1 MHKERVIDVV
11 SKVYYTSMRVAGD
24 ENIPNKLKRLIKTAG
39 IESIDFKNKF
49 TAVKVHFGEGGN
61 LAYLRPNYAKAVI
74 DVIKSL
80 GGKPFV
86 TDCSTLYVGTRKNAL
101 DHLDIA
107 YEHGYNPFCLGCH
120 VIIGDG
126 IKGTDDVDVPI
137 DGEYV
142 KNAKIGREIVDA
154 DIIVSLTHFKGHEGT
169 GFGGAL
175 KNLGMGCGSSAGK
188 ADMHESE
195 KPVVD
200 KEKCVACGVCAKNC
214 AHDAIRIEEKA
225 KIYYD
230 KCKGCG
236 RCIGVCP
243 VKAMRPGQENGCEVL
258 SRKVTEYAYAVVKDK
273 PSFHISLAID
283 ISPFCDCYDNND
295 APILPDVGMFASF
308 DPVALDQACADMCN
322 KMEAFKD
329 SMLGEKCECGH
340 EHKDHFH
347 TLHPDTKWEAGI
359 EQGVKIGLG
368 SDKYELIQVK

>member
-1 MHKERVIDVV
+1 MT
-11 SKVYYTSMRVAGD
+11 SKVYFANMRAVGD
-24 ENIPNKLKRLIKTAG
+24 ETIPEKLKRLIKAAG
-39 IESIDFKNKF
+39 IEKIDFKNKF
-49 TAVKVHFGEGGN
+49 CAIKVHFGEGGN
-61 LAYLRPNYAKAVI
+61 LAYLRPNYAKAVV
-74 DVIKSL
+74 DVVKEL

-126 IKGTDDVDVPI
+126 LKGTDEAIVPI

-142 KNAKIGREIVDA
+142 KNAKIGREIVDS
-154 DIIVSLTHFKGHEGT
+154 DIVISLTHFKGHEGT
-169 GFGGAL
+169 GFGGTL

-188 ADMHESE
+188 AEMHESE

-200 KEKCVACGVCAKNC
+200 KEKCVSCGVCQKNC
-214 AHDAIRIEEKA
+214 AHGAIEIGKSAVIDYE
-225 KIYYD
+225 

-243 VKAMRPGQENGCEVL
+243 MKAMKPGQENGCEVL
-258 SRKVTEYAYAVVKDK
+258 SRKVTEYAYAAVKDK
-273 PSFHISLAID
+273 PAFHISLAID
-283 ISPFCDCYDNND
+283 ISPFCDCYSNND
-295 APILPDVGMFASF
+295 APILPDVGMLASF
-308 DPVALDQACADMCN
+308 DPVAIDKAAADLCN
-322 KMEAFKD
+322 RMKPFED
-329 SMLGEKCECGH
+329 SLLGEKCCH
-340 EHKDHFH
+340 DHAHKDHFH

-368 SDKYELIQVK
+368 SDEYELISVD

>member
-1 MHKERVIDVV
+1 MTSRV
-11 SKVYYTSMRVAGD
+11 YFTNMRVKD
-24 ENIPNKLKRLIKTAG
+24 ENLPDKLKRLIKTAG
-39 IESIDFKNKF
+39 IGEIDFKNKF
-49 TAVKVHFGEGGN
+49 TAIKVHFGEGGN
-61 LAYLRPNYAKAVI
+61 LAYLRANYAKAVV
-74 DVIKSL
+74 DVIKEL

-126 IKGTDDVDVPI
+126 LKGTDDVEIPI

-154 DIIVSLTHFKGHEGT
+154 DIVISLTHFKGHEGT
-169 GFGGAL
+169 GFGGTL

-188 ADMHESE
+188 AEMHESE

-200 KEKCVACGVCAKNC
+200 KDKCVACGVCSENC
-214 AHDAIRIEEKA
+214 AHDAITVQDAA
-225 KIYYD
+225 KIDYS

-243 VKAMRPGQENGCEVL
+243 MKAMRPGQENGCEVL
-258 SRKVTEYAYAVVKDK
+258 SRKVTEYAYAVCKDK

-283 ISPFCDCYDNND
+283 ISPFCDCYGNND
-295 APILPDVGMFASF
+295 APIIPDVGMFASF
-308 DPVALDQACADMCN
+308 DPVAIDQACADMCN
-322 KMEAFKD
+322 KMEAFED
-329 SMLGEKCECGH
+329 SMLGEKCDCH
-340 EHKDHFH
+340 HAHKDHFH
-347 TLHPDTKWEAGI
+347 ALHPDTKWEAGI

-368 SDKYELIQVK
+368 SDKYELIEI